1 MNGKSDRNSISEIAR
16 SSLKFG
22 TSGLR
27 GLVVELNG
35 VPAFA
40 YTRAFAEMLK
50 EDGSAAAARN
60 VVLVGRDLRESSP
73 VIAQLCCAALQESG
87 LVPLDCGALPT
98 PALAYHG
105 MRFGIPAIMV
115 TGSHIPEDRN
125 GLKFY
130 RAQGEIDKK
139 DEAGILAWHAKL
151 AIEAVPEAAR
161 AVRAGTPDLDLIA
174 AYRARYRDF
183 FGTGALAG
191 LTVGVYQHSSVARD
205 VIVEMLE
212 ALGARAVPL
221 GRATSFIPVDTEALR
236 EEDEALARHWA
247 GEQSLDAIVSTDG
260 DADRPL
266 ISDANGAFLR
276 GDLVGAITA
285 KSQGADAIVT
295 PVTSNS
301 ALEASGTFRTVLRTK
316 VGSPYVIEGMVEA
329 LSAGAQA
336 VVGFEANGGVLLG
349 SDIVRDGGRLAALP
363 TRDAMLPILC
373 ALREIVAQGKPLADI
388 GAAFAFK
395 AAASNRLKD
404 VATDKSAAFVSR
416 LQLDEAF
423 RSDLMAPLGGVA
435 GINSRDGLRIMAK
448 NGEVVHFRPSGNAPE
463 LRVYV
468 EAETEERADELLEW
482 GLAQAEKH
490 LSSGSEEVQKV
501 FPRGRFQ

>member
-1 MNGKSDRNSISEIAR
+1 MQSKPAAAP

-35 VPAFA
+35 SPAFA

-50 EDGSAAAARN
+50 EDGSAAASRN

-73 VIAQLCCAALQESG
+73 SIAQLCCAALHEAG
-87 LVPLDCGALPT
+87 LEPLDCGALPT

-130 RAQGEIDKK
+130 RAQGEIDKN
-139 DEAGILAWHAKL
+139 DEASILAWHGRL
-151 AIEAVPEAAR
+151 GIDSVPEAAR
-161 AVRAGTPDLDLIA
+161 TVRARTPDIDLVA
-174 AYRARYRDF
+174 AYKARYSDF
-183 FGTGALAG
+183 FGDGALKG

-205 VIVEMLE
+205 VIVATLE
-212 ALGARAVPL
+212 ALGARALPL

-236 EEDEALARHWA
+236 EEDEVLARQWA

-266 ISDANGAFLR
+266 ISDARGMFLR

-285 KSQGADAIVT
+285 KALGADAIVT

-301 ALEASGTFRTVLRTK
+301 ALEESGAFGTVLRTR
-316 VGSPYVIEGMVEA
+316 VGSPYVIAGMAEA
-329 LSAGAQA
+329 IASGAQA

-349 SDIVRDGGRLAALP
+349 SDVVRDGRRLAALP

-373 ALREIVAQGKPLADI
+373 ALGEIVAQGRSLADI

-395 AAASNRLKD
+395 AAASNRLQN
-404 VATDKSAAFVSR
+404 VATDRSAAFVAR
-416 LQLDEAF
+416 LQQEETFLAE
-423 RSDLMAPLGGVA
+423 LMAPLGGVA
-435 GINSRDGLRIMAK
+435 GINSRDGLRMTAK

-468 EAETEERADELLEW
+468 EAVTQERADDLLAW
-482 GLAQAEKH
+482 GLSVAGKQVA
-490 LSSGSEEVQKV
+490 
-501 FPRGRFQ
+501 

>member
-1 MNGKSDRNSISEIAR
+1 MDTLLGLAQ

-35 VPAFA
+35 LPAYA

-50 EDGSAAAARN
+50 EDGSAAAAKN
-60 VVLVGRDLRESSP
+60 LVLVGRDLRESSP
-73 VIAQLCCAALQESG
+73 SVAQLCCAALQESG
-87 LVPLDCGALPT
+87 LTPLDCGALPT

-130 RAQGEIDKK
+130 RVEGEIDKN
-139 DEAGILAWHAKL
+139 DEAAILDWHAKL
-151 AIEAVPEAAR
+151 RIASVPEGAR
-161 AVRAGTPDLDLIA
+161 TLQAEAPEIDLIA
-174 AYRARYRDF
+174 AYQERYRDF
-183 FGTGALAG
+183 FGAGALSG

-205 VIVEMLE
+205 VIVHMLE
-212 ALGARAVPL
+212 SLGAKAVPL

-236 EEDEALARHWA
+236 EEDEILARRWA
-247 GEQSLDAIVSTDG
+247 AEHRFNAIVSTDG

-266 ISDANGAFLR
+266 ISDADGFFLR

-285 KSQGADAIVT
+285 RYLGADAIVT

-301 ALEASGTFRTVLRTK
+301 ALETSGAFKKVIRTR
-316 VGSPYVIEGMVEA
+316 VGSPYVIAGMTEA
-329 LSAGAQA
+329 VRSGAQA

-349 SDIVRDGGRLAALP
+349 SDIVRENRRLAALP

-373 ALREIVAQGKPLADI
+373 ALGSAKVQGRSLAEV

-395 AAASNRLKD
+395 AATSNRLKN
-404 VATDKSAAFVSR
+404 VPGEKSTAFLQR
-416 LQLDEAF
+416 LEQDEAF
-423 RSDLMAPLGGVA
+423 RGGLMEPLGGVA
-435 GINSRDGLRIMAK
+435 ALDGQDGVRLIGK
-448 NGEVVHFRPSGNAPE
+448 NGEVVHFRASGNAPE

-468 EAETEERADELLEW
+468 EAQTQQRAEGLLGW
-482 GLAQAEKH
+482 GLAEAERQV
-490 LSSGSEEVQKV
+490 G
-501 FPRGRFQ
+501 

>member
-1 MNGKSDRNSISEIAR
+1 MDHIAGIVP

-40 YTRAFAEMLK
+40 HTRAFAEMLK
-50 EDGSAAAARN
+50 EDGSAAASKN

-73 VIAQLCCAALQESG
+73 SIAQLCCAALRESG
-87 LVPLDCGALPT
+87 LIPLDCGALPT

-151 AIEAVPEAAR
+151 GISSVPEGAR
-161 AVRAGTPDLDLIA
+161 TIRAGTPEIDLIA
-174 AYRARYRDF
+174 AYTARYRDF
-183 FGTGALAG
+183 FGAGALSG

-205 VIVEMLE
+205 VIVQMLE

-236 EEDEALARHWA
+236 EEDEILARQWA
-247 GEQSLDAIVSTDG
+247 GEQRLDAIVSTDG

-266 ISDANGAFLR
+266 ISDANGTFLR

-285 KSQGADAIVT
+285 KYLGADAIVS

-301 ALEASGTFRTVLRTK
+301 ALEACGAFKTVIRTR
-316 VGSPYVIEGMVEA
+316 VGSPYVIEGMAEA
-329 LSAGAQA
+329 ARSGAQA

-349 SDIVRDGGRLAALP
+349 SDIVRDDRRLAALP

-373 ALREIVAQGKPLADI
+373 ALGEAVAQGRPLAEV
-388 GAAFAFK
+388 GGGFGFK
-395 AAASNRLKD
+395 AAASNRLKN
-404 VATDKSAAFVSR
+404 VATEKSAAFVSR
-416 LQLDEAF
+416 LQGDEAF
-423 RSDLMAPLGGVA
+423 LSELMAPLGGAA
-435 GINSRDGLRIMAK
+435 GRDTRDGLRITAG

-468 EAETEERADELLEW
+468 EAATQERAESLLDW
-482 GLAQAEKH
+482 GLAAAERRV
-490 LSSGSEEVQKV
+490 G
-501 FPRGRFQ
+501 

>member
-1 MNGKSDRNSISEIAR
+1 MA

-27 GLVVELNG
+27 GLVTELNG
-35 VPAFA
+35 APAFA

-50 EDGSAAAARN
+50 EDGSAAAAQGR
-60 VVLVGRDLRESSP
+60 VLVGRDLRDSSP
-73 VIAQLCCAALQESG
+73 SIAQLCCAAVQESG

-105 MRFGIPAIMV
+105 MRFGLPAIMV
-115 TGSHIPEDRN
+115 TGSHIPDDRN

-130 RAQGEIDKK
+130 RAQGEIDKQ
-139 DEAGILAWHAKL
+139 DEARILAWHARL
-151 AIEAVPEAAR
+151 MIEAVPDHAR
-161 AVRAGTPDLDLIA
+161 TLNASTPDMDLLA
-174 AYRARYRDF
+174 SYKERYLEF
-183 FGTGALAG
+183 FGADALSG

-205 VIVEMLE
+205 VIVAMIE

-236 EEDEALARHWA
+236 EEDEILARQWA
-247 GEQSLDAIVSTDG
+247 GEHTLDAIVSTDG

-266 ISDANGAFLR
+266 ISDGTGSFLR

-285 KSQGADAIVT
+285 RALGADVIVT

-301 ALEASGTFRTVLRTK
+301 ALEASGAFAQVIRTR
-316 VGSPYVIEGMVEA
+316 VGSPHVIEGMGEA
-329 LSAGAQA
+329 ARSDARA

-349 SDIVRDGGRLAALP
+349 SDIGRGDHRLAALP

-373 ALREIVAQGKPLADI
+373 VLGEIIARKQTLREIGH
-388 GAAFAFK
+388 GFGFK
-395 AAASNRLKD
+395 AAASNRLQK
-404 VATDKSAAFVSR
+404 VATERSAAFVFR
-416 LQLDEAF
+416 LEQDEAF
-423 RSDLMAPLGGVA
+423 LAEVLAPLGGVA
-435 GINSRDGLRIMAK
+435 GQDSRDGLRIMAK

-468 EAETEERADELLEW
+468 EAATPERAESLLGW
-482 GLAQAEKH
+482 GLQVAEQH
-490 LSSGSEEVQKV
+490 T
-501 FPRGRFQ
+501 R

>member
-1 MNGKSDRNSISEIAR
+1 MDKNPEAAH

-50 EDGSAAAARN
+50 EDGSAAASKN
-60 VVLVGRDLRESSP
+60 LVLVGRDLRESSP
-73 VIAQLCCAALQESG
+73 SIAQLCCAALQEAG

-139 DEAGILAWHAKL
+139 DEVGILAWHVKL
-151 AIEAVPEAAR
+151 DIRTVPETARSVQAA
-161 AVRAGTPDLDLIA
+161 TPDLDLIA
-174 AYRARYRDF
+174 AYKARYLDF
-183 FGTGALAG
+183 FGAGSLSG

-205 VIVEMLE
+205 VIVQMLE
-212 ALGARAVPL
+212 ALGAKAVPL

-236 EEDEALARHWA
+236 EEDEILARQWA
-247 GEQSLDAIVSTDG
+247 GEQRLDAIVSTDG

-266 ISDANGAFLR
+266 ISDGTGTFLR

-285 KSQGADAIVT
+285 KYLGADTIVT

-301 ALEASGTFRTVLRTK
+301 ALEASGAFKNVIRTR
-316 VGSPYVIEGMVEA
+316 VGSPYVIEGMAEA
-329 LSAGAQA
+329 TRSGAKA

-349 SDIVRDGGRLAALP
+349 SDIQQGDRKLAALP

-373 ALREIVAQGKPLADI
+373 ALGEVVAKARPLADV
-388 GAAFAFK
+388 GAGFAFK
-395 AAASNRLKD
+395 AAASNRLKN
-404 VATDKSAAFVSR
+404 VATEKSAAFVSR
-416 LQLDEAF
+416 LQEDAAF
-423 RSDLMAPLGGVA
+423 LSELLAPLGGAA
-435 GINSRDGLRIMAK
+435 GYDARDGLRITAR

-468 EAETEERADELLEW
+468 EAANQERAESLLDW
-482 GLAQAEKH
+482 GLAAAER
-490 LSSGSEEVQKV
+490 QT
-501 FPRGRFQ
+501 R

>member
-1 MNGKSDRNSISEIAR
+1 MSSTKTNQGFEAIP

-35 VPAFA
+35 IPAFA

-50 EDGSAAAARN
+50 EDGSAAAADN

-73 VIAQLCCAALQESG
+73 SIAQLCCAALYESG
-87 LVPLDCGALPT
+87 LTPLDCGALPT

-151 AIEAVPEAAR
+151 KIDSVPER
-161 AVRAGTPDLDLIA
+161 TQAVRASTPNIDLIA
-174 AYRARYRDF
+174 AYKVRYREF
-183 FGTGALAG
+183 FGEGALSG

-212 ALGARAVPL
+212 SVGARAVPL

-236 EEDEALARHWA
+236 DEDEVLARQWA
-247 GEQSLDAIVSTDG
+247 GEHRLDAIVSTDG

-266 ISDANGAFLR
+266 ISDANGTFLR

-285 KSQGADAIVT
+285 KYLRADAIVT

-301 ALEASGTFRTVLRTK
+301 ALEASRAFTSVIRTK

-329 LSAGAQA
+329 VRSGARA

-349 SDIVRDGGRLAALP
+349 SDITRDGCQLMALP

-373 ALREIVAQGKPLADI
+373 ALAEVIAQRRPLAQI
-388 GAAFAFK
+388 GADFAFK
-395 AAASNRLKD
+395 AAASNRLKN
-404 VATDKSAAFVSR
+404 VPTEKSAAFVAK
-416 LQLDEAF
+416 LQEDEAF
-423 RSDLMAPLGGVA
+423 LSELMAPLGGTA
-435 GINSRDGLRIMAK
+435 GHDNQDGLRVTAK
-448 NGEVVHFRPSGNAPE
+448 NGEVVQFRPSGNAPE

-468 EAETEERADELLEW
+468 EAASQERAETLLEW
-482 GLAQAEKH
+482 GLATAER
-490 LSSGSEEVQKV
+490 QT
-501 FPRGRFQ
+501 R

>member
-1 MNGKSDRNSISEIAR
+1 MTTVPGMAS

-50 EDGSAAAARN
+50 EDGPAAASN
-60 VVLVGRDLRESSP
+60 NIVLVGRDLRESSP
-73 VIAQLCCAALQESG
+73 SIAQLCCAALKESG

-98 PALAYHG
+98 PAVAYHG
-105 MRFGIPAIMV
+105 MRFGLPAIMV

-139 DEAGILAWHAKL
+139 DEAAILSWHEKLGVASVPAGAREIQAAK
-151 AIEAVPEAAR
+151 PEI
-161 AVRAGTPDLDLIA
+161 DLVA
-174 AYRARYRDF
+174 AYQHRYRDF
-183 FGTGALAG
+183 FGDNALSG

-205 VIVEMLE
+205 VIVQMLE
-212 ALGARAVPL
+212 MLGARAVPL

-236 EEDEALARHWA
+236 EEDEILAKQWA
-247 GEQSLDAIVSTDG
+247 GEQKLDAIVSTDG

-266 ISDANGAFLR
+266 ISDGAGDFLR
-276 GDLVGAITA
+276 GDLVGAVAA
-285 KSQGADAIVT
+285 KYLGADVIVT

-301 ALEASGTFRTVLRTK
+301 ALEAASAFKSIIRTR
-316 VGSPYVIEGMVEA
+316 VGSPYVIEGMSEA
-329 LSAGAQA
+329 ARSGAKA
-336 VVGFEANGGVLLG
+336 IVGFEANGGVLLG
-349 SDIVRDGGRLAALP
+349 SDIERKGSKLTALP

-373 ALREIVAQGKPLADI
+373 ALGSVVEQGKTLTEVGAD
-388 GAAFAFK
+388 FAFK
-395 AAASNRLKD
+395 AAASNRLKNI
-404 VATDKSAAFVSR
+404 ASEKSGAFLQR
-416 LQLDEAF
+416 LQEDGAYLNGLFAD
-423 RSDLMAPLGGVA
+423 LGGAA
-435 GINSRDGLRIMAK
+435 GFDARDGLRITAR
-448 NGEVVHFRPSGNAPE
+448 NDEVVHFRASGNAPE

-468 EAETEERADELLEW
+468 EAGTEERAESLLAW
-482 GLAQAEKH
+482 GLDLAQQQVA
-490 LSSGSEEVQKV
+490 
-501 FPRGRFQ
+501 

>member
-1 MNGKSDRNSISEIAR
+1 MDFIPTAIS

-27 GLVVELNG
+27 GLVVELDG
-35 VPAFA
+35 LPAFA

-50 EDGSAAAARN
+50 ADGSAAASGNR
-60 VVLVGRDLRESSP
+60 VLVGRDLRESSP
-73 VIAQLCCAALQESG
+73 SIARLCCAALKDAG
-87 LVPLDCGALPT
+87 LTPLDCGALPT

-130 RAQGEIDKK
+130 RAKGEIDKK
-139 DEAGILAWHAKL
+139 DEAAILDWHAGL
-151 AIEAVPEAAR
+151 GIASVPEGAR
-161 AVRAGTPDLDLIA
+161 GFQAQAPDVDLIA
-174 AYRARYRDF
+174 AYQDRYRDF
-183 FGTGALAG
+183 FGAEALSG

-205 VIVEMLE
+205 VIVGMLE
-212 ALGARAVPL
+212 SLGAKAVPL

-236 EEDEALARHWA
+236 EEDEVLARQWA
-247 GEQSLDAIVSTDG
+247 GEQRFDAIVSTDG

-266 ISDANGAFLR
+266 ISDAAGSFLR

-285 KSQGADAIVT
+285 KYLGADAIVT

-301 ALEASGTFRTVLRTK
+301 ALETSGAFRTVIRTR

-329 LSAGAQA
+329 QAARAQA
-336 VVGFEANGGVLLG
+336 IIGFEANGGVLLG
-349 SDIVRDGGRLAALP
+349 SAIVREGRQLAALP

-373 ALREIVAQGKPLADI
+373 ALREIVAQDKPLAQI

-416 LQLDEAF
+416 LQQDEAF
-423 RSDLMAPLGGVA
+423 RAELMASLGGVDEVNA
-435 GINSRDGLRIMAK
+435 RDGLRIMAK

-468 EAETEERADELLEW
+468 EAASADRAEDLLEW
-482 GLAQAEKH
+482 GLA
-490 LSSGSEEVQKV
+490 EVE
-501 FPRGRFQ
+501 RRIG

>member
-1 MNGKSDRNSISEIAR
+1 MDNKPASAP

-35 VPAFA
+35 APAFA

-50 EDGSAAAARN
+50 EDGAAAAANN

-73 VIAQLCCAALQESG
+73 SIAQLCCAALQESG

-139 DEAGILAWHAKL
+139 DEAGILAWHARL
-151 AIEAVPEAAR
+151 GITAVPDTAR
-161 AVRAGTPDLDLIA
+161 AVRAGAPDLDLIA
-174 AYRARYRDF
+174 AYKARYHDF
-183 FGTGALAG
+183 FGAGALAG
-191 LTVGVYQHSSVARD
+191 LPVGVYQHSSVARD

-236 EEDEALARHWA
+236 EEDETLARQWA

-266 ISDANGAFLR
+266 ISDASGAFLR

-285 KSQGADAIVT
+285 KSLGADAIVT

-301 ALEASGTFRTVLRTK
+301 ALETSGNFRTVLRTR
-316 VGSPYVIEGMVEA
+316 VGSPYVIEGMAEA
-329 LSAGAQA
+329 SNSGARA

-349 SDIVRDGGRLAALP
+349 SDIAREGRRLAALP

-373 ALREIVAQGKPLADI
+373 ALGEIVAQGKPLADI
-388 GAAFAFK
+388 RAAFAFK

-416 LQLDEAF
+416 LQQDEAF
-423 RSDLMAPLGGVA
+423 LSELMAPLEGVA
-435 GINSRDGLRIMAK
+435 GVNSRDGLRIMAK

-468 EAETEERADELLEW
+468 EAVTPERADDLLAW
-482 GLAQAEKH
+482 GLAVAHRQV
-490 LSSGSEEVQKV
+490 G
-501 FPRGRFQ
+501 

>member
-1 MNGKSDRNSISEIAR
+1 MA

-27 GLVVELNG
+27 GLVTELNG

-50 EDGSAAAARN
+50 EDGSAVAAN
-60 VVLVGRDLRESSP
+60 GVVLVGRDLRDSSP
-73 VIAQLCCAALQESG
+73 SIAQLCCAALKESG
-87 LVPLDCGALPT
+87 LAPLDCGALPT

-105 MRFGIPAIMV
+105 MRFGLPAVMV

-130 RAQGEIDKK
+130 CAKGEIDKQ
-139 DEAGILAWHAKL
+139 DETQILAWHGKL
-151 AIEAVPEAAR
+151 DIQAVPDQAR
-161 AVRAGTPDLDLIA
+161 NLQAGTPEIDLLA
-174 AYRARYRDF
+174 AYKARYQEF
-183 FGTGALAG
+183 FGAGAMAG

-205 VIVEMLE
+205 VIVEMIE

-236 EEDEALARHWA
+236 EEDEILAQQWA
-247 GEQSLDAIVSTDG
+247 GEQRLDAIVSTDG

-266 ISDANGAFLR
+266 ISDGTGAFLR

-285 KSQGADAIVT
+285 RALGADVIVT

-301 ALEASGTFRTVLRTK
+301 ALEASGAFGRVVRTR
-316 VGSPYVIEGMVEA
+316 VGSPYVIEGMAEA
-329 LSAGAQA
+329 GRSGARA
-336 VVGFEANGGVLLG
+336 IVGFEANGGVLLG
-349 SDIVRDGGRLAALP
+349 SDILRGDRQLAALP

-373 ALREIVAQGKPLADI
+373 ALHEIVANRKPLQEI
-388 GAAFAFK
+388 GREFAFK
-395 AAASNRLKD
+395 AAASNRLKE
-404 VATDKSAAFVSR
+404 VATEKSVAFVSR
-416 LQLDEAF
+416 LELDEIFMAKI
-423 RSDLMAPLGGVA
+423 LAPLGGVA
-435 GINSRDGLRIMAK
+435 EHDHRDGLRITAK

-468 EAETEERADELLEW
+468 EAATPERAESLLSW
-482 GLAQAEKH
+482 GLQIAAQH
-490 LSSGSEEVQKV
+490 T
-501 FPRGRFQ
+501 R

>member
-1 MNGKSDRNSISEIAR
+1 MNENPAAIP

-50 EDGSAAAARN
+50 EDGSTSASRN
-60 VVLVGRDLRESSP
+60 MVLVGRDLRESSP
-73 VIAQLCCAALQESG
+73 GIARLCCAALHESG
-87 LVPLDCGALPT
+87 LIPVDCGALPT

-105 MRFGIPAIMV
+105 MRFGLPAVMV

-139 DEAGILAWHAKL
+139 DEAGILAWHGKL
-151 AIEAVPEAAR
+151 GIDSVPVAANG
-161 AVRAGTPDLDLIA
+161 VRADAPDIDLA
-174 AYRARYRDF
+174 DAYKARYRDF
-183 FGTGALAG
+183 FGRGALTG

-236 EEDEALARHWA
+236 EEDEVLARQWA
-247 GEQSLDAIVSTDG
+247 AEQRLDAIVSTDG

-266 ISDANGAFLR
+266 VSDASGAFLR

-285 KSQGADAIVT
+285 KSLGADAIVT

-301 ALEASGTFRTVLRTK
+301 ALEASGAFRTVLRTR
-316 VGSPYVIEGMVEA
+316 VGSPYVIEGMAEA
-329 LSAGAQA
+329 AKSGAQA
-336 VVGFEANGGVLLG
+336 VLGFEANGGVLLG
-349 SDIVRDGGRLAALP
+349 SDILQQERQLAALP

-395 AAASNRLKD
+395 AAASNRLQN
-404 VATDKSAAFVSR
+404 VATDRSAAFVAR
-416 LQLDEAF
+416 LQQDEAF
-423 RSDLMAPLGGVA
+423 RSDLMAPLGGA
-435 GINSRDGLRIMAK
+435 AAINSRDGLRITAE
-448 NGEVVHFRPSGNAPE
+448 NGEIVHFRPSGNAPE

-468 EAETEERADELLEW
+468 EATTQERADELLTW
-482 GLAQAEKH
+482 GLTLAQKQV
-490 LSSGSEEVQKV
+490 G
-501 FPRGRFQ
+501 

>member
-1 MNGKSDRNSISEIAR
+1 MDFIPTTIS

-27 GLVVELNG
+27 GLVVELDG

-50 EDGSAAAARN
+50 EDGSAAASGNR
-60 VVLVGRDLRESSP
+60 VLVGRDLRESSP
-73 VIAQLCCAALQESG
+73 GIARLCCAALHDAG
-87 LVPLDCGALPT
+87 LTPLDCGAIPT

-105 MRFGIPAIMV
+105 MRSRIPAIMV

-139 DEAGILAWHAKL
+139 DEAGILAWHAGL
-151 AIEAVPEAAR
+151 GIASVPEGAR
-161 AVRAGTPDLDLIA
+161 VFQAQRPDLDLIA
-174 AYRARYRDF
+174 AYQERYRDF
-183 FGTGALAG
+183 FGAGALSG

-205 VIVEMLE
+205 VIVQMLE
-212 ALGARAVPL
+212 SLGAKAVPL

-236 EEDEALARHWA
+236 DEDEVLARQWA
-247 GEQSLDAIVSTDG
+247 GEQQLDAIVSTDG

-266 ISDANGAFLR
+266 ISDAAGSFLR

-285 KSQGADAIVT
+285 KYLGADAIVT

-301 ALEASGTFRTVLRTK
+301 ALEASGAFEGVIRTR
-316 VGSPYVIEGMVEA
+316 VGSPYVIAGMAEA
-329 LSAGAQA
+329 ARSGAKA

-349 SDIVRDGGRLAALP
+349 SDIVREGRRLAALP

-373 ALREIVAQGKPLADI
+373 ALGAAKAQGRPLAEV
-388 GAAFAFK
+388 GADFAFK
-395 AAASNRLKD
+395 AAASNRLKN
-404 VATDKSAAFVSR
+404 VPSERSAVFLAR
-416 LQLDEAF
+416 LQQDETF
-423 RSDLMAPLGGVA
+423 SEDLMRPLGGVA
-435 GINSRDGLRIMAK
+435 ALDGQDGVRLSAR
-448 NGEVVHFRPSGNAPE
+448 NGEVVHFRASGNAPE

-468 EAETEERADELLEW
+468 EAQTYERTEGLLEW
-482 GLAQAEKH
+482 GLAQAERH
-490 LSSGSEEVQKV
+490 VG
-501 FPRGRFQ
+501 